1 MSRVP
6 QRLRWAAGVAA
17 IAFVAGLFVG
27 GAQPV
32 AVGLI
37 PAPWDKLVHLAAF
50 GGLTVL
56 VGLALDPPVWAL
68 AALPLLVSAADE
80 LHQATLPGRAAG
92 LDDWLAGA
100 VGVALAVWLL
110 RRPRLPWLP
119 QVAVGDVDNP

>member
-1 MSRVP
+1 VTTAASA
-6 QRLRWAAGVAA
+6 LRWAAGLVAV
-17 IAFVAGLFVG
+17 AFVAGLFVG

-56 VGLALDPPVWAL
+56 IALALRPPVWL
-68 AALPLLVSAADE
+68 LILLPLLVSAADE

-110 RRPRLPWLP
+110 RRPALRRRLP
-119 QVAVGDVDNP
+119 AFG